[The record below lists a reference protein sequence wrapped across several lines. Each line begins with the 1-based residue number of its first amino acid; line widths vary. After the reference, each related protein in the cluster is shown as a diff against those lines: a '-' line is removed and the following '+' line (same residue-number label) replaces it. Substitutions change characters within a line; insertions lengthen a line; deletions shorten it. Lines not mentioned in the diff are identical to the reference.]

1 MVNFVQMSLS
11 LLAKHGVI
19 IAMKG
24 KITDTEIESARSL
37 LEKRRDMQGSSMSGF
52 NMELKKYRLPYLNS
66 QRTLVI
72 MKNVL

>member
-1 MVNFVQMSLS
+1 MSLS